1 MARVYREGDIGNE
14 ITQRKVAILGYGSQ
28 GHAHALNL
36 KDSGCEVAV
45 GLYEGSAS
53 REKAESESLQVM
65 NTADAVRWAD
75 VVMMLLPD
83 EKQPAVYRA
92 EVEPNLSE
100 GMLMLF
106 AHGFNIHFNQITVS
120 PEVDLGLV
128 APKGPGHVLLR
139 LYVEGKGMPS
149 LFAVQNDASGEA
161 RDLILSYARGIG
173 SGRAGI
179 IETTFAEE
187 TETDLFGEQAV
198 LCGGLTA
205 LLKAGFDTL
214 VEAGYQPELAYY
226 ECVNE
231 LKLIVDLIY
240 EGGLAGMRYSISNT
254 AEYGDYTAGP
264 KIIDESVRQK
274 MRGILVDIQSGRF
287 ARDWVLENE
296 AGGASFLAMRRREAQ
311 LQVERVGAEL
321 RALAA
326 EGVEAPAE
334 STTRGDGR

>member
-1 MARVYREGDIGNE
+1 M
-14 ITQRKVAILGYGSQ
+14 
-28 GHAHALNL
+28 
-36 KDSGCEVAV
+36 
-45 GLYEGSAS
+45 
-53 REKAESESLQVM
+53 
-65 NTADAVRWAD
+65 
-75 VVMMLLPD
+75 
-83 EKQPAVYRA
+83 
-92 EVEPNLSE
+92 
-100 GMLMLF
+100 
-106 AHGFNIHFNQITVS
+106 
-120 PEVDLGLV
+120 
-128 APKGPGHVLLR
+128 
-139 LYVEGKGMPS
+139 YVEGNGMPS

-179 IETTFAEE
+179 IETSFAEE

-198 LCGGLTA
+198 LCGGLTE

-264 KIIDESVRQK
+264 KIIDEGSRER
-274 MRGILVDIQSGRF
+274 MREILADIQSGKF
-287 ARDWVLENE
+287 ARDWVLENQ

-311 LQVERVGAEL
+311 LPVERIGAEL
-321 RALAA
+321 RSLAA
-326 EGVEAPAE
+326 EGVETPTGSPSGGE
-334 STTRGDGR
+334 GR

>member
-1 MARVYREGDIGNE
+1 VARVYREADIGNE
-14 ITQRKVAILGYGSQ
+14 IAQKKIAILGFGSQ

-45 GLYEGSAS
+45 GLYEGSKS
-53 REKAESESLQVM
+53 WPRAEEAGLQVM
-65 NTADAVRWAD
+65 TIPEAVRWAD

-83 EKQPAVYRA
+83 EKQPAVYRS
-92 EVEPNLSE
+92 EVEPNLSD
-100 GMLMLF
+100 GDLMLF
-106 AHGFNIHFNQITVS
+106 AHGFNIHFNQIVVP

-128 APKGPGHVLLR
+128 APKGPGHVLRR
-139 LYVEGKGMPS
+139 LYVEGNGMPA
-149 LFAVQNDASGEA
+149 LFAVGNDASGEA

-173 SGRAGI
+173 CGRAGI
-179 IETTFAEE
+179 LETTFAEE

-264 KIIDESVRQK
+264 KLIDESVKER
-274 MRGILVDIQSGRF
+274 MRDILSDIQSGRF
-287 ARDWVLENE
+287 AKDWVLENE
-296 AGGASFLAMRRREAQ
+296 AGGASFLAMRRREAE
-311 LQVERVGAEL
+311 LRVEKVGAEL

-326 EGVEAPAE
+326 EGVEAPSPAGGE
-334 STTRGDGR
+334 NR

>member
-1 MARVYREGDIGNE
+1 MARVYREADVGNE
-14 ITQRKVAILGYGSQ
+14 IAQKKIAILGFGSQ

-45 GLYEGSAS
+45 GLYEGSKS
-53 REKAESESLQVM
+53 WPRAEEAGLQVR
-65 NTADAVRWAD
+65 TIPEAVRWAD

-83 EKQPAVYRA
+83 EKQPAVYRN
-92 EVEPNLSE
+92 EVEPNLSD
-100 GMLMLF
+100 GDLMLF
-106 AHGFNIHFNQITVS
+106 AHGFNIHFNQIFVP

-128 APKGPGHVLLR
+128 APKGPGHVLRR
-139 LYVEGKGMPS
+139 LYVEGNGMPA
-149 LFAVQNDASGEA
+149 LFAVGNDASGEA

-173 SGRAGI
+173 CGRAGI
-179 IETTFAEE
+179 LETTFAEE

-264 KIIDESVRQK
+264 RLIDESVKER
-274 MRGILVDIQSGRF
+274 MGDILSDIQSGRF
-287 ARDWVLENE
+287 AKDWVLENE
-296 AGGASFLAMRRREAQ
+296 AGGASFLAMRRREAE
-311 LQVERVGAEL
+311 LRVEKVGAEL

-326 EGVEAPAE
+326 EGVEAPSPAGGE
-334 STTRGDGR
+334 NR

>member
-1 MARVYREGDIGNE
+1 MARVYREADVGNE
-14 ITQRKVAILGYGSQ
+14 IAQKKTAVLGFGSQ

-45 GLYEGSAS
+45 GLYEGSKSWS
-53 REKAESESLQVM
+53 RAEEAGLQVM
-65 NTADAVRWAD
+65 TIPEAVRWAD

-83 EKQPAVYRA
+83 EKQPAVYKS
-92 EVEPNLSE
+92 EVEPNLSG
-100 GMLMLF
+100 GMLVLF
-106 AHGFNIHFNQITVS
+106 AHGFNIHFNQITVA

-128 APKGPGHVLLR
+128 APKGPGHVLRR
-139 LYVEGKGMPS
+139 LYVEGNGMPA
-149 LFAVQNDASGEA
+149 LFAVGNDASGGA

-173 SGRAGI
+173 CGRAGI
-179 IETTFAEE
+179 LETTFAEE

-264 KIIDESVRQK
+264 KLIDESVKER
-274 MRGILVDIQSGRF
+274 MRCILADIQSGKF
-287 ARDWVLENE
+287 AKDWVLENG
-296 AGGASFLAMRRREAQ
+296 AGGASFLAMRRREAE
-311 LQVERVGAEL
+311 LDVEKVGAEL

-326 EGVEAPAE
+326 EGVEASSPTGGE
-334 STTRGDGR
+334 NR

>member
-45 GLYEGSAS
+45 GLYEGSVS
-53 REKAESESLQVM
+53 KEKAEREGLQVM
-65 NTADAVRWAD
+65 NTADAVLWAD

-83 EKQPAVYRA
+83 EKQPAVYRS

-106 AHGFNIHFNQITVS
+106 AHGFNIHFNQIVVP

-128 APKGPGHVLLR
+128 APKGPGHVLRR

-149 LFAVQNDASGEA
+149 LFAIQSDASGEA

-264 KIIDESVRQK
+264 KIVDESVRQR
-274 MRGILVDIQSGRF
+274 MREILANIQSGEF
-287 ARDWVLENE
+287 ARDWVLENQ
-296 AGGASFLAMRRREAQ
+296 AGGASFLAMRRREAAQ
-311 LQVERVGAEL
+311 QVERVGAEL

-334 STTRGDGR
+334 STMGGDVR

>member
-14 ITQRKVAILGYGSQ
+14 IMQRKVAILGYGSQ

-36 KDSGCEVAV
+36 KESGCEVAV
-45 GLYEGSAS
+45 GLYEGSS
-53 REKAESESLQVM
+53 SKEKAEREGLQVM
-65 NTADAVRWAD
+65 NTAEAVQWAD

-83 EKQPAVYRA
+83 ERQPAVYRS

-100 GMLMLF
+100 GMLLLF
-106 AHGFNIHFNQITVS
+106 AHGFNIHFNQIVV
-120 PEVDLGLV
+120 PPQVDLGLV
-128 APKGPGHVLLR
+128 APKGPGHVLRR
-139 LYVEGKGMPS
+139 LYTEGKGMPA

-161 RDLILSYARGIG
+161 RDVILSYARGIG

-205 LLKAGFDTL
+205 LLKAGFETL

-264 KIIDESVRQK
+264 KVIDEGAKER
-274 MRGILVDIQSGRF
+274 MRGILTDIQSGKF
-287 ARDWVLENE
+287 AREWVLENQ
-296 AGGASFLAMRRREAQ
+296 AGGASFLAMRRREAE
-311 LQVERVGAEL
+311 LRVERVGAEL

-326 EGVEAPAE
+326 EGVEAPAGSRTGGE
-334 STTRGDGR
+334 A